1 MRFTG
6 VLGLVVVGLA
16 GVALGAAESSPATRA
31 EAFYRAYVASGASGL
46 PEPAQ
51 QQRLAPWLSPKLL
64 ARFDAAR
71 AIQAECISLHPTD
84 KPPLIE
90 GDLFSSLFEGA
101 QAFDAG
107 DAGIEGNTARVTMRF
122 RYGDESSAD
131 VVRWSDT
138 YELVRASA
146 DAAWTLD
153 DIVYGG
159 EWAFGPGRGTR
170 LATLLDGLGRCE

>member
-1 MRFTG
+1 MRFAG
-6 VLGLVVVGLA
+6 VSGLVILGLA
-16 GVALGAAESSPATRA
+16 GAAFGREETSPATRA
-31 EAFYRAYVASGASGL
+31 ESFYRAYAASRASGL

-71 AIQAECISLHPTD
+71 AIQAECIRLHPTD

-101 QAFDAG
+101 QAYDASG
-107 DAGIEGNTARVTMRF
+107 ATVEGNTARVTMRF
-122 RYGDESSAD
+122 RYGDEGSTD

-138 YELVRASA
+138 YELVRMSA

-159 EWAFGPGRGTR
+159 EWAFGPGRGSR
-170 LATLLDGLGRCE
+170 LATLLDGLERCE